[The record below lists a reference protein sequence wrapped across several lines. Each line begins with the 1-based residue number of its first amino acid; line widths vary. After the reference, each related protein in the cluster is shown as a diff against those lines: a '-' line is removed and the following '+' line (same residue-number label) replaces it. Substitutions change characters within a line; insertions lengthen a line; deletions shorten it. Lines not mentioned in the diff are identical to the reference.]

1 MKIKPFIPFSFNT
14 LALIAFLLP
23 FVVMK
28 CNKNT
33 VTEISGY
40 DIMVGI
46 EDPSVT
52 FQEHLQQDIG
62 SFFGGFIDMSIESE
76 MNSHFDEITEN
87 QNNSRLIIAAAATF
101 SFLSIIFFFITFKS
115 KFLLSSLFSLLSV
128 ISLISFSISI
138 KDYLGNMFT
147 SNVLWSFEINLAIG
161 FYLCIVFGTIATLG
175 YAFIHFDHTK
185 SSKLKQDGQ

>member
-1 MKIKPFIPFSFNT
+1 MKIKPLVPFSFNT

-52 FQEHLQQDIG
+52 FQENLQQDVG
-62 SFFGGFIDMSIESE
+62 SFFGGFMDMSIESE
-76 MNSHFDEITEN
+76 MNTHFEEISEN
-87 QNNSRLIIAAAATF
+87 QNNSRLIVALGAIFTF
-101 SFLSIIFFFITFKS
+101 ISVVSFFITFKY

-128 ISLISFSISI
+128 GSLILFSISI
-138 KDYLGNMFT
+138 KDYLGDKFT
-147 SNVLWSFEINLAIG
+147 SNILWSFEINLSIG
-161 FYLCIVFGTIATLG
+161 FYLCIVLGTLATLG
-175 YAFIHFDHTK
+175 YAFVYFDNTK
-185 SSKLKQDGQ
+185 SSKLN